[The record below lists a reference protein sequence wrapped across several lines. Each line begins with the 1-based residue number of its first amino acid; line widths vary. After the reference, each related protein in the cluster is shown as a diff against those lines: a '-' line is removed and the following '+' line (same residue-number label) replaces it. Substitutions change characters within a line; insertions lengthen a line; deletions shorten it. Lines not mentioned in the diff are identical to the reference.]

1 VDLKHSLTPSQHS
14 KRYFCNII
22 KTEQAPI
29 QVSVPFN
36 PASSALKMT
45 TGLAQSIRVTGSFPY
60 PGTSKISCLLPVG
73 NSFPVR
79 PPPGFSKQL
88 SRQLLLFFYR
98 EGGFKPFKSVRVFL
112 TDKIPLRVFVSAGD
126 AVQKSGGQFSDE
138 KIVRIRVIGLMRA
151 LGFGRNKT
159 RLVVKVK

>member
-1 VDLKHSLTPSQHS
+1 
-14 KRYFCNII
+14 
-22 KTEQAPI
+22 
-29 QVSVPFN
+29 
-36 PASSALKMT
+36 MT

-138 KIVRIRVIGLMRA
+138 KIVRIRVVGIAHA
-151 LGFGRNKT
+151 LGFGRNKA
-159 RLVVKVK
+159 RLAVKVNIAGNGKCPCTHFLSFSME

>member
-1 VDLKHSLTPSQHS
+1 
-14 KRYFCNII
+14 
-22 KTEQAPI
+22 
-29 QVSVPFN
+29 
-36 PASSALKMT
+36 MT

-138 KIVRIRVIGLMRA
+138 KIVRIRVVGIAHA
-151 LGFGRNKT
+151 LGLAGTKPD
-159 RLVVKVK
+159 LP